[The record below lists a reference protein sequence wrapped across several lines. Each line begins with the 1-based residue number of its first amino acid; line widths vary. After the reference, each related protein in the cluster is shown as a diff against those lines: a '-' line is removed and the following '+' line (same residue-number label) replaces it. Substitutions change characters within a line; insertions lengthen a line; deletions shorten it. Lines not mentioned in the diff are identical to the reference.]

1 MLFDRLTARRPKSKI
16 AKYTAPVKGWI
27 KNEALAQST
36 SGGAEQLDNFF
47 PTAQGARLR
56 KGRAKKATIAAA
68 CKSLFTYHAGGTEKL
83 FAASASAIYDV
94 TSPADPDVSPSAA
107 VSSLTSG
114 DWTVVP
120 FSNSGGDYIVLAN
133 GADTVRNFDG
143 TTWSAP
149 TITGVTSSDLS
160 HVWVFKDR
168 QFFIEED
175 TLSAWYLASSAIS
188 GAATEFPLRGIF
200 TLGGS
205 LLFGATWSL
214 DSGEGLDDVCVFVTT
229 EGEIAVYTGS
239 DPGSDFALQGVYR
252 IGKPLSKDAWFKAG
266 GDVAILTED
275 GIIPLSEALRKDRA
289 ALQAVA
295 ITFPIEDAWQDAIT
309 NRSASFPFSVSLW
322 HSQSM
327 LVIGTPNAVAGT
339 DVAFVANARTG
350 AWCRFTGWDVQCSTI
365 YNDTLYFGQEDAT
378 IWQAE
383 TTGSD
388 QTAEYAGL
396 WVPKYAETGLNQK
409 MAVHARFRGR
419 ASASYNLGL
428 ACFADYQ
435 TADSISAVAPS
446 AEETSSIWGTAVWG
460 TDTWGGSSTKIAV
473 TEWAGVTSIG
483 TALAPA
489 VRVPSNRATAPDLE
503 IISLDLVYQEG
514 GII

>member
-1 MLFDRLTARRPKSKI
+1 MYFNRLTAKRPKSSI

-27 KNEALAQST
+27 KNEALAQAT
-36 SGGAEQLDNFF
+36 AGGAEVLDNIF

-56 KGRAKKATIAAA
+56 KGRSKQATIAAA
-68 CKSLFTYHAGGTEKL
+68 CKSIFSYKAGSAEKL
-83 FAASASAIYDV
+83 FAASASDIYEI
-94 TSPADPDVSPSAA
+94 TSPADVDVSPSAA
-107 VSSLTSG
+107 VSSLSNG

-120 FSNSGGDYIVLAN
+120 FSNSGGDYLVLAN
-133 GADTVRNFDG
+133 GADSVRNYDG
-143 TTWSAP
+143 SSWSTP
-149 TITGVTSSDLS
+149 SITGVTSSTLS
-160 HVWVFKDR
+160 HTWAFKDR
-168 QFFIEED
+168 LFFIEKD
-175 TLSAWYLASSAIS
+175 TQSAWYLASSAIS

-200 TLGGS
+200 SLGGS

-239 DPGSDFALQGVYR
+239 DPGSNFALQGVYR
-252 IGKPLSKDAWFKAG
+252 IGVPLGKNAHFKAG
-266 GDVAILTED
+266 GDLAILTED
-275 GIIPLSEALRKDRA
+275 GIIPLSEALRKDKA

-295 ITFPIEDAWQDAIT
+295 ITYPIEDAWRDAIT
-309 NRSASFPFSVSLW
+309 NRSASFPFTVTLW

-327 LVIGTPNAVAGT
+327 LMIGAPNAVAGT
-339 DVAFVANARTG
+339 DACFVANARTG

-383 TTGSD
+383 DTGSD
-388 QTAEYAGL
+388 QTAEYAGI
-396 WVPKYAETGLNQK
+396 WQPKYAETTLNQK

-419 ASASYNLGL
+419 ASSSYNMGI
-428 ACFADYQ
+428 ACFADYE
-435 TADSISAVAPS
+435 TPDNIPTVVPNATETDAV
-446 AEETSSIWGTAVWG
+446 WGTAVWG
-460 TDTWGGSSTKIAV
+460 ADVWAGSSTKV
-473 TEWAGVTSIG
+473 SVSEWQGVTSIG

-489 VRVPSNRATAPDLE
+489 VRIPSNRSTEPDLE
-503 IISLDLVYQEG
+503 LISMDLVYQEG